1 MKAPIFSGIILFFA
15 FLAFSGAASALT
27 KKQQAA
33 MDKCN
38 HNLNV
43 CNVDCDDYTNLT
55 GKDSCLKRCA
65 SRYVTCR
72 EKAMRFGGFVLPENN
87 MTEQPDPSQSQ

>member
-1 MKAPIFSGIILFFA
+1 MKAPIFSGIILFCA
-15 FLAFSGAASALT
+15 FLVFSGAASALT
-27 KKQQAA
+27 KKQQTAL
-33 MDKCN
+33 DKCN

-43 CNVDCDDYTNLT
+43 CNVDCDDYTNLN

-65 SRYVTCR
+65 RRYETCTSKISRL
-72 EKAMRFGGFVLPENN
+72 GGFVLPENN